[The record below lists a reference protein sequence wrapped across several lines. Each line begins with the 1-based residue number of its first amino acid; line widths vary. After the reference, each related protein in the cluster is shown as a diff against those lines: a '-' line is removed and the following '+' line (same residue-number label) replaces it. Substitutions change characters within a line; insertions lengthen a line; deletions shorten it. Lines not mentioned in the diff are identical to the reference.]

1 MPIEGIIDGLEW
13 MVDKYST
20 DSILSGYAKDAIE
33 ALQNVDEM
41 LDNAYQSGK
50 DAMREEIIETLQEG
64 GKE

>member
-20 DSILSGYAKDAIE
+20 DSILSGYVKDAIE
-33 ALQNVDEM
+33 ALQNVDEL

-50 DAMREEIIETLQEG
+50 DAMKEEIVEMLRGDEQ
-64 GKE
+64 

>member
-20 DSILSGYAKDAIE
+20 DSILSGYVKDAIE
-33 ALQNVDEM
+33 ALQNVDEL

-50 DAMREEIIETLQEG
+50 DAMKEEIIEALRGDEQ
-64 GKE
+64 

>member
-20 DSILSGYAKDAIE
+20 DSILSGYVKDAIE
-33 ALQNVDEM
+33 ALQNVDEL

-50 DAMREEIIETLQEG
+50 DAMREEIVEMLRGDEQ
-64 GKE
+64 

>member
-20 DSILSGYAKDAIE
+20 DSILSGYVKDAIE
-33 ALQNVDEM
+33 ALQNVDEL

-50 DAMREEIIETLQEG
+50 DAMKEEIVEMLKGE
-64 GKE
+64 

>member
-20 DSILSGYAKDAIE
+20 DSILSGYVKDAIE

-50 DAMREEIIETLQEG
+50 DAMREEIVEMLRGE
-64 GKE
+64 

>member
-20 DSILSGYAKDAIE
+20 DSILSGYVKDAIE

-41 LDNAYQSGK
+41 LEKAYQSGK
-50 DAMREEIIETLQEG
+50 DAMKEEIIETLRGEYQ
-64 GKE
+64 